1 MLLVAPA
8 FVMVAVFV
16 LFPLGFAVYISLTN
30 WPLIGPY
37 HFVGGQNY
45 NLLVH
50 DPEFIH
56 SVLFTVLYTAIVTG
70 PIFIIGY
77 AMAMLV
83 RSNRVGATF
92 FRTAFFLPFI
102 IGLATE
108 SFMALLELQPDS
120 GAADYVLGKV
130 GLAHATTAWTVDY
143 GLALTAICVIVVWF
157 ASGLTMMLLM
167 AGMQGI
173 PVELYEAAD
182 ADGATWWQKETRI
195 TIPLLRRNIALAL
208 IISVIGSFLAFNQF
222 YILTEGGPGTSTQ
235 PVVMWIYEEAFVQYH
250 LGYATAGAIALVI
263 VIAIISAAQLYLLR
277 DDRADG
283 RARRGSRGAR
293 SGAPSRPADDVG
305 HGLPASA
312 GHQRQPGHPD
322 GRGAGAGARRARG
335 TPARAPASPSPCT
348 WPAARSRR
356 CCSCSRWPGRS
367 PARSCPTAWSPRPP
381 RRATSAT

>member
-1 MLLVAPA
+1 MIKSAFLTGGSLSARRARTGVLLVAPA

-45 NLLVH
+45 SLLVH
-50 DPEFIH
+50 DSEFIH

-70 PIFIIGY
+70 PIFVIGY

-182 ADGATWWQKETRI
+182 ADGATWWQKESRI

-263 VIAIISAAQLYLLR
+263 VIGLISAAQLYLLR
-277 DDRADG
+277 DD
-283 RARRGSRGAR
+283 
-293 SGAPSRPADDVG
+293 
-305 HGLPASA
+305 
-312 GHQRQPGHPD
+312 
-322 GRGAGAGARRARG
+322 
-335 TPARAPASPSPCT
+335 
-348 WPAARSRR
+348 PAASRVRRRSQV
-356 CCSCSRWPGRS
+356 GR
-367 PARSCPTAWSPRPP
+367 
-381 RRATSAT
+381 

>member
-1 MLLVAPA
+1 VTEIVTVHTAKGIGLSARRARTGMLLVAPA
-8 FVMVAVFV
+8 FAMVAAFV

-45 NLLVH
+45 SLLTR

-56 SVLFTVLYTAIVTG
+56 SVLFTLLYTAIVTG
-70 PIFIIGY
+70 PIFVIGY

-83 RSNRVGATF
+83 RSDRFGAAF

-120 GAADYVLGKV
+120 GAADYVLAKV

-173 PVELYEAAD
+173 PIELYEAAD
-182 ADGATWWQKETRI
+182 ADGATWWQKESRI
-195 TIPLLRRNIALAL
+195 TLPLLRRNIALAL
-208 IISVIGSFLAFNQF
+208 VISVIGSFLAFNQF

-250 LGYATAGAIALVI
+250 LGYATSGAIALVI

-277 DDRADG
+277 DDRQDG
-283 RARRGSRGAR
+283 RARRS
-293 SGAPSRPADDVG
+293 
-305 HGLPASA
+305 
-312 GHQRQPGHPD
+312 
-322 GRGAGAGARRARG
+322 GRGGRGVRSSASSRA
-335 TPARAPASPSPCT
+335 
-348 WPAARSRR
+348 SR
-356 CCSCSRWPGRS
+356 
-367 PARSCPTAWSPRPP
+367 
-381 RRATSAT
+381 